1 MKLGRSAFLF
11 FLLASTATWAQ
22 TNPLPFLNQ
31 PLAPS
36 STSPGGASFTLTVHG
51 AGFVNGA
58 TINWNGHALATAF
71 VNVDELTATVPS
83 SDIAV
88 AASAAVTVT
97 NPHSGGGTSNVV
109 YFEVSSPTTLQ
120 FTTSPSSSTLPPT
133 YEIDSGV
140 VADLTRSGN
149 LSLAVTSSIPGD
161 RSSAVGFTV
170 LGNGDGTFQNPI
182 STFSPNFESV
192 GAPALGDFNGDGIPD
207 LVETFCLGP
216 SGMDASFS
224 CQIYVFLGHGDG
236 TFSQSADITETD
248 TVSFGQ
254 PVVGDFNGDG
264 KLDVAVLFSDYT
276 TSASGIMVFG
286 GNGDGTFQS
295 GVTSSIAALNSV
307 NAAGDFD
314 GDGKLDLIGSTSSG
328 ISFFHGNGDGT
339 FSAPSTS
346 YPVAQILSQILA
358 ADLNGD
364 GKLDLIT
371 ILVAPGTSQAQINSF
386 AVMLGKGDGTFEPS
400 VAYPVNASQGGP
412 ALGDFSANGKLD
424 LVFPNVTN
432 TIIVPGNGD
441 GTFDLSK
448 DVIVPAPSWSLF
460 AGDFYNDG
468 KLDLALATYE
478 FITANQAVATSTVTY
493 LLQDAPLA
501 VLSKTSLTFAAQALG
516 TTSSPQSLTLT
527 NNGTGPLNL
536 SNVAITGTNSADFPL
551 TNNCPGSVAVAASC
565 QINISFAPT
574 ANGSRSA
581 SLSLTHN
588 APGSPQ
594 SVPLSGTGGLAVVQL
609 SVPTLGFGNEPV
621 GNTSAGQSITV
632 SNTGFSP
639 VNFSSISV
647 GGSNVGD
654 FSQTNTCGSSLAP
667 SGTCTISVTFTPT
680 ALGNRAASVTIA
692 DDAPGSPQTVGLTG
706 SGMTTIALSP
716 STVTFASQFVGTSG
730 LPQSVTITNSGVSPV
745 TISSITTS
753 PSDFGSL
760 NACGSSVVPGAS
772 CSVGVFFDP
781 ATSGARTGTLTI
793 TDSAPGSPQTLALT
807 GMGQDFSM
815 NSSSSSATVSSGQT
829 ANYIVAIVPAGGFNQ
844 KVALS
849 CTAAPALSTCSLSS
863 GSVVLNGSAPASITV
878 SVSTGGSP
886 ATALRPFGIPPVVFS
901 ARLFLSF
908 AALMTLVS
916 FYFLLLPRKR
926 PVWLLRGATLALL
939 LLVLTALSSCG
950 GGGGSHR
957 DGTPAGT
964 YSLTVTGAFSSG
976 SSTLTHNASLT
987 LVVQ

>member
-1 MKLGRSAFLF
+1 
-11 FLLASTATWAQ
+11 
-22 TNPLPFLNQ
+22 
-31 PLAPS
+31 
-36 STSPGGASFTLTVHG
+36 
-51 AGFVNGA
+51 
-58 TINWNGHALATAF
+58 
-71 VNVDELTATVPS
+71 
-83 SDIAV
+83 
-88 AASAAVTVT
+88 
-97 NPHSGGGTSNVV
+97 
-109 YFEVSSPTTLQ
+109 
-120 FTTSPSSSTLPPT
+120 
-133 YEIDSGV
+133 
-140 VADLTRSGN
+140 
-149 LSLAVTSSIPGD
+149 
-161 RSSAVGFTV
+161 
-170 LGNGDGTFQNPI
+170 
-182 STFSPNFESV
+182 
-192 GAPALGDFNGDGIPD
+192 
-207 LVETFCLGP
+207 
-216 SGMDASFS
+216 
-224 CQIYVFLGHGDG
+224 
-236 TFSQSADITETD
+236 
-248 TVSFGQ
+248 
-254 PVVGDFNGDG
+254 
-264 KLDVAVLFSDYT
+264 
-276 TSASGIMVFG
+276 
-286 GNGDGTFQS
+286 
-295 GVTSSIAALNSV
+295 
-307 NAAGDFD
+307 
-314 GDGKLDLIGSTSSG
+314 LIGSTSSG

-346 YPVAQILSQILA
+346 YPVAQRLDQILA

-371 ILVAPGTSQAQINSF
+371 MLLASTSQAQIYSF
-386 AVMLGKGDGTFEPS
+386 AVMLGKGDGTFEAS
-400 VAYPVNASQGGP
+400 VAYPVDANLGGA

-424 LVFPNVTN
+424 LAFPNTTN

-448 DVIVPAPSWSLF
+448 DVTVPAPSQFLLT
-460 AGDFYNDG
+460 GDFNNDG
-468 KLDLALATYE
+468 KLDLALVSYE
-478 FITANQAVATSTVTY
+478 GFINTLTY

-527 NNGTGPLNL
+527 NNGAGPLNL
-536 SNVAITGTNSADFPL
+536 SNVAITGTNSGDFPL
-551 TNNCPGSVAVAASC
+551 TNNCPGSVAAAASC

-581 SLSLTHN
+581 SLSLTDN

-594 SVPLSGTGGLAVVQL
+594 SVPLSGIGGLAVVEL
-609 SVPTLGFGNEPV
+609 SVPTLGFGNEPL

-632 SNTGFSP
+632 SNNGFSP
-639 VNFSSISV
+639 VNFTSISV

-680 ALGNRAASVTIA
+680 ALGNRTASVAIT
-692 DDAPGSPQTVGLTG
+692 DDAPGSPRTVGLTG
-706 SGMTTIALSP
+706 SGITTIAFSP
-716 STVTFASQFVGTSG
+716 STVTFTSQFVGTSG

-760 NACGSSVVPGAS
+760 NACGSSVAPGAS

-807 GMGQDFSM
+807 GTGQDFSM

-829 ANYIVAIVPAGGFNQ
+829 ANYTVAIVPDGGFNQ

-849 CTAAPALSTCSLSS
+849 CTGAPALSACSLSPS
-863 GSVVLNGSAPASITV
+863 SVVLNGSTPTSITV

-886 ATALRPFGIPPVVFS
+886 TTALRPFGIPPVVFS

-916 FYFLLLPRKR
+916 FYFLLPPRKR
-926 PVWLLRGATLALL
+926 PAWLLRGATLAMLL
-939 LLVLTALSSCG
+939 LFLTGLSSCG
-950 GGGGSHR
+950 GGGNSHGG
-957 DGTPAGT
+957 GTPAGT
-964 YSLTVTGAFSSG
+964 YTLTVTGAFTSG
-976 SSTLTHNASLT
+976 SSTLTHNTSLT

>member
-1 MKLGRSAFLF
+1 MKSLRSSLLVFSFLV
-11 FLLASTATWAQ
+11 STTTWAQ

-36 STSPGGASFTLTVHG
+36 SISPGGTSFTLTVHG
-51 AGFVNGA
+51 AGFVHGA
-58 TINWNGHALATAF
+58 TINWNGHPLASTF

-97 NPHSGGGTSNVV
+97 NPTPGGGTSNVV
-109 YFEVSSPTTLQ
+109 YFEVSLPTTVQ
-120 FTTSPSSSTLPPT
+120 FTTSPSNSVLQP
-133 YEIDSGV
+133 YLNLSGV

-149 LSLAVTSSIPGD
+149 LSLAVTALIPGA
-161 RSSAVGFTV
+161 RTYGVGFTI
-170 LGNGDGTFQNPI
+170 LGDGDGTFQNPI
-182 STFSPNFESV
+182 STFPPNFESV

-207 LVETFCLGP
+207 LVETFC
-216 SGMDASFS
+216 SGYAIAS
-224 CQIYVFLGHGDG
+224 CQIFVSLGHGDG
-236 TFSQSADITETD
+236 TFSQSAVITETD
-248 TVSFGQ
+248 LVGFG
-254 PVVGDFNGDG
+254 PPEVGDFNGDG
-264 KLDVAVLFSDYT
+264 KLDVAVSFSDTT
-276 TSASGIMVFG
+276 TSTNGIMFFG

-295 GVTSSIAALNSV
+295 GVLSSIPSIGGV
-307 NAAGDFD
+307 NAVGDFD

-346 YPVAQILSQILA
+346 YPITQSLYQILA

-371 ILVAPGTSQAQINSF
+371 ILYNQAAQPPSYSF
-386 AVMLGKGDGTFEPS
+386 GVMLGKGDGTFEPS
-400 VAYPVNASQGGP
+400 VAYPVNANIGSP

-424 LVFPNVTN
+424 LVFPNMTN

-460 AGDFYNDG
+460 AGDFNNDG
-468 KLDLALATYE
+468 KLDLA
-478 FITANQAVATSTVTY
+478 FVAYQGQYINTMTF
-493 LLQDAPLA
+493 LLQDTPLA
-501 VLSKTSLTFAAQALG
+501 VLSKTSLTFAAQPLG
-516 TTSSPQSLTLT
+516 TTSSPQTLTLT

-536 SNVAITGTNSADFPL
+536 SNVAVTGANSADFPL
-551 TNNCPGSVAVAASC
+551 TNNCPASVAAASNC

-581 SLSLTHN
+581 SLSLADN
-588 APGSPQ
+588 APGTTQ
-594 SVPLSGTGGLAVVQL
+594 SVLLSGSGGLAAVQL
-609 SVPTLGFGNEPV
+609 SVPTLGFGSEPV

-632 SNTGFSP
+632 SNAGFSP
-639 VNFSSISV
+639 ANFSSISV
-647 GGSNVGD
+647 GGSNVTD

-667 SGTCTISVTFTPT
+667 GGTCTISVTFTPT
-680 ALGNRAASVTIA
+680 ALGNRTASVTIT
-692 DDAPGSPQTVGLTG
+692 DDATGSPQTVGLTG
-706 SGMTTIALSP
+706 SGITTIAFSP

-730 LPQSVTITNSGVSPV
+730 LPQSVTITNSGLSPV

-760 NACGSSVVPGAS
+760 NACGSSVAPGAS

-829 ANYIVAIVPAGGFNQ
+829 ANYTVAIVPAGGFNQ

-849 CTAAPALSTCSLSS
+849 CTGAPALSTCSLSS

-886 ATALRPFGIPPVVFS
+886 ATAIRPFGISSFAFS
-901 ARLFLSF
+901 ARLFLSV
-908 AALMTLVS
+908 AVLMTLAS
-916 FYFLLLPRKR
+916 FFFLLPQRKR
-926 PVWLLRGATLALL
+926 PVWLLRGATLALS
-939 LLVLTALSSCG
+939 LLVLAALSSCG
-950 GGGGSHR
+950 GGGGSHGG
-957 DGTPAGT
+957 GTPAGT
-964 YSLTVTGAFSSG
+964 YTLTITGACSSG
-976 SSTLTHNASLT
+976 SSTLTHNAILT